1 MINDLDKMLDELAK
15 AAERYQRVAWGIVAL
30 LIALILWW
38 MVRNDAGRTE
48 VGGKIT
54 EIKAAAEVAERRA
67 DAIVDAV
74 KTKEE
79 AVHDE
84 AVKQVQGVSADALPA
99 LLAGLLRDYREGK

>member
-1 MINDLDKMLDELAK
+1 MIDDLDKMLDELAK
-15 AAERYQRVAWGIVAL
+15 AAERYQRIAWGVVAL
-30 LIALILWW
+30 LVALILWW
-38 MVRNDAGRTE
+38 MVRNDAGRPE

-74 KTKEE
+74 KSKEE

-84 AVKQVQGVSADALPA
+84 TVKQVQSASDDALPD
-99 LLAGLLRDYREGK
+99 LLAGLLHDWREGK

>member
-1 MINDLDKMLDELAK
+1 MMDDLDRILDELTK
-15 AAERYQRVAWGIVAL
+15 AAERCQRIAWGVVAL
-30 LIALILWW
+30 LVTLILWW
-38 MVRNDAGRTE
+38 MVRNAAGRPE

-84 AVKQVQGVSADALPA
+84 TVKQVQGVSDDALPDI
-99 LLAGLLRDYREGK
+99 LAGLLRDYREGK

>member
-1 MINDLDKMLDELAK
+1 MINDIDKMLDELAK
-15 AAERYQRVAWGIVAL
+15 AAERYQRIAWGVVAL
-30 LIALILWW
+30 LVALILWW
-38 MVRNDAGRTE
+38 MVRNDAGRPE

-54 EIKAAAEVAERRA
+54 EIKTAAEVAERRA

-84 AVKQVQGVSADALPA
+84 TVKQVQAVSDDALPDI
-99 LLAGLLRDYREGK
+99 LAGLLRDWREGK